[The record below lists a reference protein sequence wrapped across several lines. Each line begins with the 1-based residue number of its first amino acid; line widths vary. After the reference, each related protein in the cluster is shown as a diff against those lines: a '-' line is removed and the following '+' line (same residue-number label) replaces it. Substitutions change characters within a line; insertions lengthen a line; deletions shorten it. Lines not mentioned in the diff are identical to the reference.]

1 MKLTSVKI
9 QNYRSFDSQGV
20 EITLGEMAAFV
31 GRNSSGKS
39 NILNALKHF
48 FDGSSMNDKDF
59 YYSLCR

>member
-39 NILNALKHF
+39 NILNALKR
-48 FDGSSMNDKDF
+48 DYPKNCVNLQAGVE
-59 YYSLCR
+59 